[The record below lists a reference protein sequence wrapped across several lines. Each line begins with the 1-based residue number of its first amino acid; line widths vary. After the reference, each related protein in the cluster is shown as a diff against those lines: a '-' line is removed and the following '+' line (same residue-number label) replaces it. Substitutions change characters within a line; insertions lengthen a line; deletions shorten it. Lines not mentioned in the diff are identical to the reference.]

1 LLFYLHSNQSEQA
14 KSELAEQIKAEQSL
28 KLRLQKDLEG
38 IESEM
43 KKGGE
48 EFGRNEV
55 SWSFFL

>member
-1 LLFYLHSNQSEQA
+1 LLFHLHSNQSEQA

-43 KKGGE
+43 KKVTE
-48 EFGRNEV
+48 EKNSAEMK
-55 SWSFFL
+55 